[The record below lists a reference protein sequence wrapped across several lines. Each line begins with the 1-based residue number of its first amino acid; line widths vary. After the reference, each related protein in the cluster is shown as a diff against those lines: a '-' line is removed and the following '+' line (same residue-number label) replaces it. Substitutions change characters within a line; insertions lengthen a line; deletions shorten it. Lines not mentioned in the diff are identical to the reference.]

1 MVEGTKG
8 ALEGGEGGQ
17 RICRCCQG
25 STLEMLRVAVKT
37 LAAICLYDLFR
48 PYMHCACAAI
58 CRLLFGSDS
67 ATAQAQAQV
76 WVLGPIC
83 LYAPFCSYMHS
94 FAPICTVLLLY
105 ALSAPICTYPPPV
118 CGHARTSQTP
128 WIHGRL
134 QRRQLEQVECIYRE
148 TNGAYRGTEAAYRTM
163 AIWALRPDEAREMR
177 TVAAQLCH
185 ECMASVWPLRWRAMC
200 PEHTNDCSEQREQR
214 VHIGT
219 KGCI

>member
-1 MVEGTKG
+1 MQVLPRFNSGGAEGRSQDSG
-8 ALEGGEGGQ
+8 DNMPICSLSALYALCLCGYMQ
-17 RICRCCQG
+17 
-25 STLEMLRVAVKT
+25 VA
-37 LAAICLYDLFR
+37 
-48 PYMHCACAAI
+48 
-58 CRLLFGSDS
+58 FGSDS

-94 FAPICTVLLLY
+94 
-105 ALSAPICTYPPPV
+105 SAPICTYPPPV

-163 AIWALRPDEAREMR
+163 AIWALWPDEAREMR
-177 TVAAQLCH
+177 TLAAQLCH
-185 ECMASVWPLRWRAMC
+185 ECMASVWPLQWRAMC